1 MKRLRLLVVPLVVLA
16 VLALAGWGGV
26 SLFRKV
32 NAASTPRSIPVSV
45 VKRGDVTISVT
56 SRGELQGGNSQVLA
70 APMTGSRDMAITY
83 LRKPGEVVKEGDVVA
98 RLDTTEEEYKLREAE
113 ADLAEA
119 EQQVIQA
126 KADSAA
132 REEEDNYALIKAK
145 ADLRLAELEARRNPL
160 VAAIVA
166 RQNDLAVAAARDQLR
181 QLEQDLSARRATA
194 DAGIAI
200 QEAARKKALALTE
213 TARKNIESM
222 TLNAKASGY
231 VAIEKNQNNNFW
243 YPGLVL
249 PLLQV
254 GDTVNSGMAVAQIP
268 DLRSW
273 EASARISELDRGH
286 LAVGQPATIQV
297 VALPGKTMK
306 GHISNLGGTT
316 GPPWERRFECK
327 IALEEI
333 SPALR
338 PGMSVQINLITGQ
351 ERGVLWVPSQALF
364 EADGRTFVY
373 ERTPDGF
380 RPKDVKLVRRSESQV
395 VLTGLNEGQVVALAS
410 PDQVK
415 DQKKAGS
422 ASADAATKALS
433 K

>member
-1 MKRLRLLVVPLVVLA
+1 MKRLRRVLVPLIVLA
-16 VLALAGWGGV
+16 ALGLGGWGGV
-26 SLFRKV
+26 HVLRRV
-32 NAASTPRSIPVSV
+32 NAAGKPRSVPVTV
-45 VKRGDVTISVT
+45 VKRGDVTVSVT
-56 SRGELQGGNSQVLA
+56 ARGELQGGNSQVLA
-70 APMTGSRDMAITY
+70 APMTGSRDMAITF

-98 RLDTTEEEYKLREAE
+98 QLDTTEEEYKLREAE

-119 EQQVIQA
+119 EQQVVQA
-126 KADSAA
+126 KAESAA
-132 REEEDNYALIKAK
+132 RQEEDNYALIKAK

-166 RQNDLAVAAARDQLR
+166 RQNDLALASARDQLR

-200 QEAARKKALALTE
+200 QQAAQKKALALTE

-222 TLNAKASGY
+222 TLKAKSAGY

-268 DLRSW
+268 DLRNW

-297 VALPGKTMK
+297 VAMPGRLMK

-327 IALEEI
+327 IALDEA

-338 PGMSVQINLITGQ
+338 PGMSAQVSLITGQ

-364 EADGRTFVY
+364 ESDGRTFVY

-380 RPKDVKLVRRSESQV
+380 RPRDVKLVRRSESQV
-395 VLTGLNEGQVVALAS
+395 VLNGLSEGQVVALAS
-410 PDQVK
+410 PDQVRE
-415 DQKKAGS
+415 QKKGAP